1 MNPPALVANG
11 DFSRA
16 IQMSVKVLRH
26 YHQIGLLEPV
36 EVDRCTGSRRD
47 STDQISMVQITL
59 GIDNS
64 KPPLSRTTECLC

>member
-47 STDQISMVQITL
+47 STDRISMVQITL
-59 GIDNS
+59 RIDNS
-64 KPPLSRTTECLC
+64 

>member
-36 EVDRCTGSRRD
+36 EVDRSTGSRRD

-59 GIDNS
+59 RIDNS
-64 KPPLSRTTECLC
+64 

>member
-59 GIDNS
+59 RIDNS
-64 KPPLSRTTECLC
+64 WPPLSRTTECPC

>member
-1 MNPPALVANG
+1 MNSPALLAIG
-11 DFSRA
+11 DFSGA
-16 IQMSVKVLRH
+16 THMSVKMLRH

-59 GIDNS
+59 RIDNS

>member
-26 YHQIGLLEPV
+26 CHQIGLLEPV

-59 GIDNS
+59 RIDNS

>member
-11 DFSRA
+11 DFARA

-47 STDQISMVQITL
+47 STDQISMVQITRR
-59 GIDNS
+59 IDNS
-64 KPPLSRTTECLC
+64 

>member
-26 YHQIGLLEPV
+26 YHRIGLLEPV

-47 STDQISMVQITL
+47 STDQISMVQIIRR
-59 GIDNS
+59 IDNS
-64 KPPLSRTTECLC
+64 

>member
-36 EVDRCTGSRRD
+36 EVDRCTGSRRN
-47 STDQISMVQITL
+47 SSDQISMVQITRR
-59 GIDNS
+59 IDNS
-64 KPPLSRTTECLC
+64 

>member
-1 MNPPALVANG
+1 MNPAALVANG

-47 STDQISMVQITL
+47 STDQISMVQIIRR
-59 GIDNS
+59 IDNS
-64 KPPLSRTTECLC
+64 

>member
-1 MNPPALVANG
+1 MNPPAPLAIG

-16 IQMSVKVLRH
+16 THMSVKMLRH

-47 STDQISMVQITL
+47 STDQISMVQITRR
-59 GIDNS
+59 IYNS
-64 KPPLSRTTECLC
+64 

>member
-1 MNPPALVANG
+1 MNPPALVAIG

-16 IQMSVKVLRH
+16 IHMSVKMLRY

-47 STDQISMVQITL
+47 STDQILMVQIIRR
-59 GIDNS
+59 IDNLS
-64 KPPLSRTTECLC
+64 PPLSTTTECLC

>member
-1 MNPPALVANG
+1 MNSPALVAIR

-26 YHQIGLLEPV
+26 YHEIGLLEPV

-47 STDQISMVQITL
+47 STDQISMVQIIRR
-59 GIDNS
+59 IDNS
-64 KPPLSRTTECLC
+64 

>member
-47 STDQISMVQITL
+47 SSDQISMVQITRR
-59 GIDNS
+59 IDNS
-64 KPPLSRTTECLC
+64 

>member
-1 MNPPALVANG
+1 MNPAALVANG

-47 STDQISMVQITL
+47 STDQISMVQVTL
-59 GIDNS
+59 RIDNS
-64 KPPLSRTTECLC
+64 

>member
-16 IQMSVKVLRH
+16 IQMSAKVLRH
-26 YHQIGLLEPV
+26 YHRIGLLEPV

-47 STDQISMVQITL
+47 STDQISMVQTTL
-59 GIDNS
+59 RIDNS
-64 KPPLSRTTECLC
+64 

>member
-16 IQMSVKVLRH
+16 VQTSMNVLRH
-26 YHQIGLLEPV
+26 YHQIGLLEPD

-64 KPPLSRTTECLC
+64 